1 MPGAKLLVACG
12 DGPPKVPFVDAI
24 GAGKRMEAK
33 ILADPAVH
41 AVQIRPRRDL
51 KADRAIEAGK
61 AKLCTKLAGRG
72 SADMARLVET
82 VARTGL

>member
-12 DGPPKVPFVDAI
+12 DGPLKGPFVEAM
-24 GAGKRMEAK
+24 GTGKRMEAEVV
-33 ILADPAVH
+33 ADPAVH
-41 AVQIRPRRDL
+41 AVLIRPRRDL
-51 KADRAIEAGK
+51 TADRAIEAGK